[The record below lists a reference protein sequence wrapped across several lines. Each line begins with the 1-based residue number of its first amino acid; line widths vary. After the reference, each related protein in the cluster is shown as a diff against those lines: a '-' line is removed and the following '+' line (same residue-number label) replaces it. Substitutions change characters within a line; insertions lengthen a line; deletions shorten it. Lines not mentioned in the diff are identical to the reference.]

1 MYAILINNEGRILT
15 YCSTTDKLIKTE
27 TERPIPP
34 HHPKPGIDYVEYWD
48 ETEKKIILKEV
59 KRPLTESEK
68 VSQSIDDINQL
79 LAEFMAGGEQK

>member
-1 MYAILINNEGRILT
+1 MYAFLIDNAGRILS
-15 YCSTTDKLIKTE
+15 YHSTTDELVKAE

-34 HHPKPGIDYVEYWD
+34 HPKIGIDYVEYWD
-48 ETEKKIILKEV
+48 KDRKKIVLREV
-59 KRPLTESEK
+59 ERPLTESEK